1 MDSDSEWEHHGA
13 GMIAVGTGVGEH
25 LELERGEPAVGIGA
39 GLDVDPHRMP
49 RRGRDEL
56 LLAGQLQLDRSSG
69 LERRERQN
77 VLDEHLLLAAKAAA
91 DAFAEHA
98 DLVQGKPK
106 DVRQRAAC
114 QERHLR
120 GGTDIEHAGS
130 IEPGEAAMGLQ
141 RGVLHAMTVE
151 GRLIGDGR
159 RRECRRHV
167 AVFAM
172 GLRRE
177 VTLGIG
183 DAVRGGAVRMNDR
196 CTRRHRLLR
205 IDQRRQ
211 DFVIDLQPPARLL
224 GGGLA
229 LGDDGGDLLA
239 DEADDVIEDA
249 GILRIHPV
257 LLMPRRRDQHRR
269 RILMRQDRVHAGH
282 AQRVRLVDRDDFRVG
297 VRRAQQLDVQ

>member
-1 MDSDSEWEHHGA
+1 MKFGRRRRQHGIAWFDDVAPAHVVGADAELPCQFVDRGFDRDLRLGQAVATKRARWHRVGVDGEAIDLLVRTVVDRDGLGQRVEHHGA
-13 GMIAVGTGVGEH
+13 GMIAVGAGVGEH

-106 DVRQRAAC
+106 DVRQRAAG

-120 GGTDIEHAGS
+120 GGADIEHAGS

-141 RGVLHAMTVE
+141 RRVLHAVAVE

-159 RRECRRHV
+159 RGECRRHV

-172 GLRRE
+172 RSPPRGYAGDRRYDSRWC
-177 VTLGIG
+177 G
-183 DAVRGGAVRMNDR
+183 
-196 CTRRHRLLR
+196 
-205 IDQRRQ
+205 Q
-211 DFVIDLQPPARLL
+211 D
-224 GGGLA
+224 
-229 LGDDGGDLLA
+229 
-239 DEADDVIEDA
+239 E
-249 GILRIHPV
+249 
-257 LLMPRRRDQHRR
+257 
-269 RILMRQDRVHAGH
+269 
-282 AQRVRLVDRDDFRVG
+282 
-297 VRRAQQLDVQ
+297 